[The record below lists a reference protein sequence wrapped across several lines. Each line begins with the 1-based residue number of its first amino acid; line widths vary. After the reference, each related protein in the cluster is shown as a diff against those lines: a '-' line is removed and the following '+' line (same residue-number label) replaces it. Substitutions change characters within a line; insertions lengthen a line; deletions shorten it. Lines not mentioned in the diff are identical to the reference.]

1 MIILEKDEI
10 QQASYS
16 RIIHLLKDNPPTC
29 GESTYSRIIHLLKD
43 NPPTQG

>member
-16 RIIHLLKDNPPTC
+16 RIIHLLKDSPPSAAD
-29 GESTYSRIIHLLKD
+29 GKWIID
-43 NPPTQG
+43 FARD